1 MTLEELKIKVYSL
14 IEEYSEDA
22 DDLTEDE
29 DLALK
34 MNSVINQIQ
43 NELARFKKIEEYTTV
58 EGTEGSV
65 IDFKDVDDNLYQ
77 LNIVRGLNCEI
88 IGQKIKFNETGTA
101 EVYYYKYPTQIDI
114 DTEDSQ
120 ELDLSIDVL
129 EIMPYG
135 VAADLLKSDVSSNYG
150 QIYAERYRELKNELD
165 PRYALGSV
173 YVDGGIEV

>member
-1 MTLEELKIKVYSL
+1 MTLEEMKVKVYSL
-14 IEEYSEDA
+14 IEEYSENA
-22 DDLTEDE
+22 EDLTEDE

-43 NELARFKKIEEYTTV
+43 NELARFKKIEEYTTLDGR
-58 EGTEGSV
+58 EGDMV
-65 IDFKDVDDNLYQ
+65 DFKDVDKNLYQ
-77 LNIVRGLNCEI
+77 LNIVRGLNAEI

-101 EVYYYKYPTQIDI
+101 EVYYYKYPTQINS
-114 DTEDSQ
+114 DTDDSE

-150 QIYAERYRELKNELD
+150 QIYAQRYQEMKNELD
-165 PRYALGSV
+165 PRYAMGSV
-173 YVDGGIEV
+173 YIDGGIEV

>member
-1 MTLEELKIKVYSL
+1 MTLEEMKIKVYSL
-14 IEEYSEDA
+14 IEEYSENA

-43 NELARFKKIEEYTTV
+43 NELARFKKIEEYTTL
-58 EGTEGSV
+58 EGSEGEI
-65 IDFKDVDDNLYQ
+65 IDFKDIDDNLYQ
-77 LNIVRGLNCEI
+77 VNIVRGLDVDI
-88 IGQKIKFNETGTA
+88 IGSRVKFNETGTV
-101 EVYYYKYPTQIDI
+101 EVYYYKYPTQID
-114 DTEDSQ
+114 TETDDSQ

-150 QIYAERYRELKNELD
+150 QIYAERYAEMKRELD
-165 PRYALGSV
+165 PRSALGSV
-173 YVDGGIEV
+173 YISGSIDI

>member
-1 MTLEELKIKVYSL
+1 MTLEEMKTKVYSL
-14 IEEYSEDA
+14 IEEYNEDA
-22 DDLTEDE
+22 EDLTEDE

-34 MNSVINQIQ
+34 MNSVINQVQ
-43 NELARFKKIEEYTTV
+43 NELARFKKIEEYTTL
-58 EGTEGSV
+58 EGSKGDV
-65 IDFKDVDDNLYQ
+65 IDFKDIDNMLYQ
-77 LNIVRGLNCEI
+77 LNIVKGLDVEI

-114 DTEDSQ
+114 DTDDSQ

-150 QIYAERYRELKNELD
+150 RIYAERYREMKNELD

-173 YVDGGIEV
+173 YIDGGIEV